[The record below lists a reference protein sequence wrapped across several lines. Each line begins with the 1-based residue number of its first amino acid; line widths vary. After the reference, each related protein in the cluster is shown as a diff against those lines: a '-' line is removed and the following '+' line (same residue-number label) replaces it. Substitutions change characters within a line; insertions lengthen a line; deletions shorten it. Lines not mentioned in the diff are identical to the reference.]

1 MSLVSR
7 PPAARKAGPLASATP
22 TPPITWQ
29 RFKQWAQAT
38 QARARP
44 FLLTLALFATAFSA
58 VVVLRLIV
66 ALAYL
71 GIHSTP

>member
-7 PPAARKAGPLASATP
+7 PPAARKTAPLASEAP
-22 TPPITWQ
+22 SMTWQ

-38 QARARP
+38 HTRARP

-58 VVVLRLIV
+58 VIVLRLIV

-71 GIHSTP
+71 GIDSTP

>member
-7 PPAARKAGPLASATP
+7 PPAARKSAPPASEAPTAT
-22 TPPITWQ
+22 IAWQ
-29 RFKQWAQAT
+29 RLTQRVQAT
-38 QARARP
+38 QTRARP
-44 FLLTLALFATAFSA
+44 VLLTLALFATAFSA